1 MNETFEQMREYIMI
15 VEHFSQDNDIIL
27 ENIDDIIL
35 ENIDENKYLTE
46 SISDSVNVCLL
57 SDLKNVVFKLR
68 AFTESEMTD
77 TAYGIE
83 LGMQRASDMIENIIS
98 RYEAKNG

>member
-1 MNETFEQMREYIMI
+1 MMI

-27 ENIDDIIL
+27 EDIE
-35 ENIDENKYLTE
+35 ENEYLTE
-46 SISDSVNVCLL
+46 SVIDTVNVCLL
-57 SDLKNVVFKLR
+57 SDLKNAVFKMR

-83 LGMQRASDMIENIIS
+83 LGMQRASDMIEHIIS